1 MTNHQ
6 KSAWNVCTVVGALT
20 ALLYMIIVMTILC
33 MNIAE
38 AFGVVIPQLGMQ
50 FTDFWAY
57 IPRIFLSVSITV
69 CYGLRWGIERAANEP
84 SRLSFR
90 LMAVGIFALVL
101 TFIKL
106 AGESL

>member
-6 KSAWNVCTVVGALT
+6 KYSWNVCTIVGTLT
-20 ALLYMIIVMTILC
+20 ALLYMITVMTILC
-33 MNIAE
+33 INIAE

-50 FTDFWAY
+50 FTDFWAH

-84 SRLSFR
+84 SRISFR
-90 LMAVGIFALVL
+90 LMAVGIFTLMI
-101 TFIKL
+101 TFITL
-106 AGESL
+106 AQ